1 MKSKTAQILL
11 LGAAS
16 VATFTA
22 LAHLSCIIL
31 GPQCYKSQLAPDF
44 IVESAIQ
51 GTWLAPIGAI
61 LISLIFFICA
71 AYAISKAGFIRK
83 LPLLDIGIYTIAI
96 VCIIRG
102 LLTFQLKLRY
112 PELVGLNDLIIG
124 GVWFVTGLMF
134 WFGGKWKSTD
144 DIKQSA

>member
-1 MKSKTAQILL
+1 MKNKIAQILL

-22 LAHLSCIIL
+22 LAHLSCIIF
-31 GPQCYKSQLAPDF
+31 GPQCYKAQLAPEF

-51 GTWLAPIGAI
+51 GTWLAPFGAI
-61 LISLIFFICA
+61 LISTIFLICA

-83 LPLLDIGIYTIAI
+83 LPLLNIGLYTIAI

-102 LLTFQLKLRY
+102 LLTFQLKLRH
-112 PELVGLNDLIIG
+112 PELVDLNNLIIG
-124 GVWFVTGLMF
+124 GVWFITGLMF
-134 WFGGKWKSTD
+134 WFGGKWK
-144 DIKQSA
+144 Q